1 MAIGWDEMSK
11 QSPEK
16 IEQPPLLRLILW
28 LGKPLGVAFAPLHHV
43 QVIYRMGKYAGARGP
58 GLIYVNRLT
67 ETLGPLVNIASQHK
81 DYTFENILSRDMLPV
96 TMHVAASVVYHPL
109 EGPELASTL
118 TRVPREAYV
127 SIAGTYLRWS
137 LLALANQYTAEELTQ
152 SVVRAQLEQAVL
164 DKTNAELHYLGL
176 KLRGKV
182 RIIGVELPQ
191 RLVDRHEIIA
201 QRRAS
206 ILAGTEFHPAEYRRV
221 LVSEVIEHLARSG
234 ENESFL
240 NFNEMLE
247 AYATENQAVLPPPPN
262 IIDVSPAAF
271 EDKSRAAPPAP
282 PPPPRPP
289 SEPKPRS
296 DRPKSR
302 L

>member
-1 MAIGWDEMSK
+1 MRK
-11 QSPEK
+11 QVPEK

-28 LGKPLGVAFAPLHHV
+28 VGKPLGVAFVPLHHM
-43 QVIYRMGKYAGARGP
+43 QVVYRMGKYVGARGP

-67 ETLGPLVNIASQHK
+67 ETLGPLVNTSSQTK
-81 DYTFENILSRDMLPV
+81 EYAFENILSRDMLPV
-96 TMHVAASVVYHPL
+96 TMHVVANVVYHPL

-152 SVVRAQLEQAVL
+152 SAVRAQLEPAVF
-164 DKTNAELHYLGL
+164 DKTNAELQYLGL
-176 KLRGKV
+176 KLKGKA
-182 RIIGVELPQ
+182 RITGVDLPQ

-221 LVSEVIEHLARSG
+221 LVSEVIEHLAVSG
-234 ENESFL
+234 DNESFL

-247 AYATENQAVLPPPPN
+247 AYAIEKRAELPRPPN
-262 IIDVSPAAF
+262 IIEVPPASLEDKGPAA
-271 EDKSRAAPPAP
+271 EPAP
-282 PPPPRPP
+282 PPRT
-289 SEPKPRS
+289 EPKPRS